1 MLCLKFGLT
10 ELLAWLQSLT
20 LCCTRNYSHP
30 CRPEVLEY
38 KVGTMHVVDTG
49 TPARMAAVC
58 LWKLPLQSRAEQG
71 CVKTAFKAVQL
82 YIVLCSATTK
92 WKESYRFCFVFMCL
106 FGLLFLFVFNPKHL
120 NYVIWLCNFSVFES
134 AVGMKTRSGHT
145 LIHQC
150 CCALLS
156 VKRIWRNFKPTC
168 ISPVHIM
175 EQFVFTLQRKK
186 ERKKNK
192 SALCCSCG
200 FSC

>member
-1 MLCLKFGLT
+1 MWLI
-10 ELLAWLQSLT
+10 LALQ
-20 LCCTRNYSHP
+20 
-30 CRPEVLEY
+30 LEWQQF
-38 KVGTMHVVDTG
+38 VSGSCH
-49 TPARMAAVC
+49 C
-58 LWKLPLQSRAEQG
+58 RAEQSKG
-71 CVKTAFKAVQL
+71 
-82 YIVLCSATTK
+82 VLTLHLKQSNCTL
-92 WKESYRFCFVFMCL
+92 CFVQQPPNEKKATDFSLFFMCL
-106 FGLLFLFVFNPKHL
+106 FCLLFLFVFNPKHL

-186 ERKKNK
+186 ERKINQ
-192 SALCCSCG
+192 LYVVVVG
-200 FSC
+200 FHVNATGQFI